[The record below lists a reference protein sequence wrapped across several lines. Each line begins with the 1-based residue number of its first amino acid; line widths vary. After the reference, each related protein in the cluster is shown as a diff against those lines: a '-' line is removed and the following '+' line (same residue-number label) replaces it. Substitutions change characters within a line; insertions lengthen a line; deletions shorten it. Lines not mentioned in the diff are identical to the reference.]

1 MRLYNKSKI
10 TLNKKN
16 TELPEKDQQDS
27 KSNKFNVPTND
38 SNNNSVNEEVEI
50 TNQSNELMISE
61 LKAELESTKQNLAEY
76 EEKLKHSLADF
87 QNLERKTQSDIE
99 NGINLKIDKLLL
111 NFLTIYDDLI
121 LAKKVLNDEKI
132 NVSGLESII
141 KNMNSLLSEYN
152 VVPINALGENF
163 NPNLHE
169 AVSVVEDS
177 SLDEG
182 TITKEIRKGYISGD
196 RVIRP
201 TIVEISKK
209 IKLDNLNGE

>member
-1 MRLYNKSKI
+1 MSK
-10 TLNKKN
+10 K
-16 TELPEKDQQDS
+16 EQQDTE
-27 KSNKFNVPTND
+27 SNVIG
-38 SNNNSVNEEVEI
+38 NNSDIDTVDEEIEI
-50 TNQSNELMISE
+50 TNESDE
-61 LKAELESTKQNLAEY
+61 LKTELESTKQNLLEY

-87 QNLERKTQSDIE
+87 QNLQRKTQTDIE

-111 NFLTIYDDLI
+111 KFLTIYDDLI
-121 LAKKVLNDEKI
+121 LAKKVLADEKI
-132 NVSGLESII
+132 DVSGLESIV

-152 VVPINALGENF
+152 VVPIKALGEIF

-169 AVSVVEDS
+169 AVSFVEDS

-182 TITKEIRKGYISGD
+182 TITKEIRKGYISGN

-209 IKLDNLNGE
+209 IKLDNSNGE

>member
-1 MRLYNKSKI
+1 LSK
-10 TLNKKN
+10 
-16 TELPEKDQQDS
+16 KDQQDS
-27 KSNKFNVPTND
+27 KSDEFNVVTND

-50 TNQSNELMISE
+50 TNQPNELMISE
-61 LKAELESTKQNLAEY
+61 LKTELESTKQNLAEY

-87 QNLERKTQSDIE
+87 QNLQRKTQSDIE

-121 LAKKVLNDEKI
+121 LAKKVLNNEKI

-141 KNMNSLLSEYN
+141 KNMNSLLSEYS
-152 VVPINALGENF
+152 VVPINALGEIF
-163 NPNLHE
+163 NPNFHE

>member
-1 MRLYNKSKI
+1 VRLYNKSKI

-16 TELPEKDQQDS
+16 TELSEKDQQDS
-27 KSNKFNVPTND
+27 KSDIVTND

-50 TNQSNELMISE
+50 TNQPNELMISK
-61 LKAELESTKQNLAEY
+61 LKTELESTKQNLAEY
-76 EEKLKHSLADF
+76 EEKLKYSLADF
-87 QNLERKTQSDIE
+87 QNLQRKTQSDIE

>member
-1 MRLYNKSKI
+1 MSDK
-10 TLNKKN
+10 
-16 TELPEKDQQDS
+16 ELPDLE
-27 KSNKFNVPTND
+27 SNVTPND
-38 SNNNSVNEEVEI
+38 SDSQNNDEIEI
-50 TNQSNELMISE
+50 TNESNELIISE
-61 LKAELESTKQNLAEY
+61 LKDELEATKQKLEQY

-87 QNLERKTQSDIE
+87 QNLQRKTQSDIE
-99 NGINLKIDKLLL
+99 SGINLKIDKLLL

-121 LAKKVLNDEKI
+121 LAKKVLTDQKTD
-132 NVSGLESII
+132 VSGLESII

-152 VVPINALGENF
+152 VVPINALGEIF

-177 SLDEG
+177 SQDEG
-182 TITKEIRKGYISGD
+182 TITKEIRKGYISGK

-209 IKLDNLNGE
+209 IKLDNSNGE

>member
-1 MRLYNKSKI
+1 MS
-10 TLNKKN
+10 
-16 TELPEKDQQDS
+16 EKDQQDK
-27 KSNKFNVPTND
+27 KSNETNND
-38 SNNNSVNEEVEI
+38 SVNEEVEI
-50 TNQSNELMISE
+50 TNQSNDLMISK
-61 LKAELESTKQNLAEY
+61 LKAELEATKQNLAEY

-87 QNLERKTQSDIE
+87 QNLQRKTQSDIE

>member
-1 MRLYNKSKI
+1 
-10 TLNKKN
+10 
-16 TELPEKDQQDS
+16 LPEKDQQDS
-27 KSNKFNVPTND
+27 KSNKFNVSTND
-38 SNNNSVNEEVEI
+38 SNNNSVNDEVEI
-50 TNQSNELMISE
+50 RNQSNELMISE

-111 NFLTIYDDLI
+111 NFLIIYDDLI

-132 NVSGLESII
+132 DVSGLESIV

-152 VVPINALGENF
+152 VVQINSLGEIF

-182 TITKEIRKGYISGD
+182 TITKEIRKGYISGN